1 MGGLQRMQQ
10 QIGSMVGEEGAAYAP
25 IRRGPND
32 RQAQLE
38 AQDRGI
44 LHL

>member
-1 MGGLQRMQQ
+1 MGGLQGMQQ
-10 QIGSMVGEEGAAYAP
+10 QIGSMMREEGAAYAP
-25 IRRGPND
+25 IRRGPNN

-38 AQDRGI
+38 AQNRGI